1 MKKLFLSILLCAG
14 LFQSLSAQ
22 VYKKGNMT
30 LYAGLGASNVVANAL
45 NSVGEGAA
53 YSVGPYIL
61 GYQYHLTDKLMIGLA
76 YTYQSASTGKQTVTT
91 ATDNVS
97 FRTNLNV
104 STFLSQINYSWY
116 NNENQALILYSGAAL
131 GTFSIDSELELV
143 SGNKDLAVLYNGLAN
158 GMSYHITAIGY
169 KGRFTKSSKLGAFA
183 ELGFGM
189 NGIFNAGLQYT
200 FN

>member
-1 MKKLFLSILLCAG
+1 
-14 LFQSLSAQ
+14 
-22 VYKKGNMT
+22 
-30 LYAGLGASNVVANAL
+30 
-45 NSVGEGAA
+45 
-53 YSVGPYIL
+53 
-61 GYQYHLTDKLMIGLA
+61 
-76 YTYQSASTGKQTVTT
+76 
-91 ATDNVS
+91 
-97 FRTNLNV
+97 
-104 STFLSQINYSWY
+104 
-116 NNENQALILYSGAAL
+116 LYSGAAL

-158 GMSYHITAIGY
+158 GMSYHINAIGY

>member
-53 YSVGPYIL
+53 NSVGPYIL

-158 GMSYHITAIGY
+158 GMSYHINAIGY

>member
-53 YSVGPYIL
+53 NSVGPYIL

-116 NNENQALILYSGAAL
+116 NNENQAFILYSGAAL

-158 GMSYHITAIGY
+158 GMSYHINAIGY